1 MSLDFK
7 TAVTFFQQDTNWK
20 QKITV
25 LVIVSVIASLLATSR
40 VLGILTL
47 PFYLFTIG
55 YMVLITHNLINNT
68 GVVLPEFEYKKIFIN
83 GGKYFGVVFCYML
96 LIVLFI
102 MLIGSLTSFV
112 KLLSIIVMLAVFLVG
127 ISIVFMSQFI
137 FSENLS
143 FKEAFNLT
151 KIFNVLKANLKDYST
166 LFCTIF
172 LIGLVQSAILKLFE
186 DTPLFAVFN
195 IIFSALGVFI
205 AVVFLYLGSQIY
217 KQSLT
222 QLPSD

>member
-68 GVVLPEFEYKKIFIN
+68 GVVLPEFEYKKIFIT
-83 GGKYFGVVFCYML
+83 GGIYFGVVFCYML
-96 LIVLFI
+96 VCVLLITLLGV
-102 MLIGSLTSFV
+102 LTSII
-112 KLLSIIVMLAVFLVG
+112 KLLSIIVMLAVFLAG